1 MPKQFG
7 QIKLKGKV
15 GDDSYYYSRL
25 GGFQTRKLNPN
36 MSERVKTDERFAN
49 TRKNAK
55 EFGGAASTAGA
66 IVKGISERWRYIRIP
81 NAPSRLTKIIQA
93 ATMQDN
99 SMPWGRRS
107 LPLSEMPNVQEAYNR
122 MSKNQCPQFIRQ
134 YISEQVTY
142 DAYRMEIDFNQA
154 LYTTAEFERDLIA
167 KGADGFEQYI
177 YVYRVR
183 KSYFNPQMMD
193 FYPAEYELTETSDVG
208 QAIAID
214 GEGGHLMRSAITP
227 RTQAEPINTYASLGG
242 LLCVYLPYKNSASGR
257 VILQNLCFA
266 YWKSLNLSP
275 ANTVTLEMTLTPH
288 DSGYVTSPTEVAEGS
303 SYTITFVSSTAVSD
317 YALFRVY
324 DEWEGWQT
332 LTIAETITQIAL
344 RNRYKYDIRLWGTP
358 LENGDNVV
366 ILGTGDNDGLITGRR
381 QYEQGEWVALHYNGD
396 VPTGYHVEWYSYDHT
411 NARTKLTDGPT
422 LRYYM
427 DQTVLYLKVEVV
439 RTV

>member
-36 MSERVKTDERFAN
+36 MSERVKTDERFEN

-107 LPLSEMPNVQEAYNR
+107 LPLSEMPNVQDAYNR
-122 MSKNQCPQFIRQ
+122 MSKNQCPQFIKQ
-134 YISEQVTY
+134 YIAEQVTY
-142 DAYRMEIDFNQA
+142 DAYRMEIVFANA

-167 KGADGFEQYI
+167 KGADGFEQNI

-193 FYPAEYELTETSDVG
+193 FYPAAYELTETSDVG
-208 QAIAID
+208 QAIAIN
-214 GEGGHLMRSAITP
+214 GEGGHMMNSARTP
-227 RTQAEPINTYASLGG
+227 RTQADPINTNTGLGG

-266 YWKSLNLSP
+266 YWKSLDLSP
-275 ANTVTLEMTLTPH
+275 ANKVTIEATLTPSNAGTI
-288 DSGYVTSPTEVAEGS
+288 SGTGEINEGEQFALTFTSDTP
-303 SYTITFVSSTAVSD
+303 VSD

-332 LTIAETITQIAL
+332 LTIAETINPRAL

-358 LENGDNVV
+358 LDNGDNVV
-366 ILGTGDNDGLITGRR
+366 ILGTGDNDGMITGLR
-381 QYEQGEWVALHYNGD
+381 QVQQGDWVALHFNGD
-396 VPTGYHVEWYSYDHT
+396 VPTGYHVEWYSIDHT
-411 NARTKLTDGPT
+411 NSRTKLTEGAT

-427 DQTVLYLKVEVV
+427 NQTVLYLDVV
-439 RTV
+439 VAPN